1 MDQTKEKYVP
11 TVAYLGPKA
20 SFSHVA
26 AAKFFGEEGLIPHPT
41 IPDCIEAVAKGKVAY
56 AIVPLENALE
66 GSVPLTIDY
75 LFHGSELFMTAE
87 VKLPIEQH
95 LLVAKENASRVKSIE
110 SIHSHPHALAQCHQY
125 FQYHYR
131 GTPLIQTTS
140 TAEAARYVAAH
151 PEENIAAVANQLAA
165 KEYDLVVAEER
176 IHDFH
181 FNHTRFV
188 VLSLRKEKMEK
199 LGRSAEP
206 KTTLMIKLPVDDES
220 GKLHQIL
227 SVFAWRRL
235 NLSKI
240 ESRPLKTG
248 LGNYFFIVDVE
259 ADEAEPMM
267 QGAFE
272 ELKALDCEIQS
283 FGSYHVYDY
292 S

>member
-1 MDQTKEKYVP
+1 MTTYVP
-11 TVAYLGPKA
+11 NVAYLGPEA

-26 AAKFFGEEGLIPHPT
+26 ASRFFGKEGLVPHPT

-75 LFHGSELFMTAE
+75 LFHGSDLFMTAE

-95 LLVAKENASRVKSIE
+95 LLVHPQNAERVKEIDSIQ
-110 SIHSHPHALAQCHQY
+110 SHPHALAQCHKY

-131 GTPLIQTTS
+131 GVPLIQKTS
-140 TAEAARYVAAH
+140 TAEAARYVSEH

-165 KEYDLVVAEER
+165 KTYDLHVAEER

-188 VLSLRKEKMEK
+188 VLSLRKEKFEK
-199 LGRSAEP
+199 IGRSPEP
-206 KTTLMIKLPVDDES
+206 KTTLMIRLPEDDES

-248 LGNYFFIVDVE
+248 LGNYFFIVDVME
-259 ADEAEPMM
+259 DEMNPMM

-272 ELKALDCEIQS
+272 ELAALDCTIQS
-283 FGSYHVYDY
+283 FGTYYVYDY